1 MNISVDEKTFEEG
14 LPGKDKIY
22 GSYIGKKYC

>member
-22 GSYIGKKYC
+22 GSYIGKNYC